1 MKDSL
6 KKISKSNVDQKQF
19 IELTE
24 TLVEILVDFGILT
37 LQAVQNKKQTT
48 LNAKQIEEVINFDLQ
63 FRLLQ
68 INDPE
73 LLDIIRERTTQEFL
87 KIQKR

>member
-87 KIQKR
+87 KIQER

>member
-1 MKDSL
+1 LKDSL

-87 KIQKR
+87 KIQER